1 MGSETTAAAP
11 PLSKR
16 QRRLR
21 GSHPSTTWQQQP
33 RIKSSSARA
42 KAYITYAG
50 LTTNARGSHKTIDP
64 KLDLN
69 SPEIKFGRLLASTD
83 QRKRHTAVQA
93 LQSYLRARS
102 DINSGEGIS
111 ELDLLKLWKGLW
123 YTLYMC
129 DKVPVQDRLSEIL
142 SETMWCLGGSEEDDE
157 YAGQVYLR
165 YENGFEDDDEEE
177 EIEEEEEGSIDQ
189 DIEKYME
196 EEMDSDDDYKLLSVE
211 EVDEESEEEEGE
223 SAEDEKHCRGAHLVS
238 LYIAT
243 FLRTVRREWGNVD
256 KYRVDKF
263 YTAVRLMLSEAYKY
277 MAKRYWNMGIVRLFN
292 DVLYDEALSQTP
304 NGLRYHIID
313 ICVEEL
319 AKVNKEAAVSLT
331 EATFL
336 DCLEPFFAM
345 VQRVQDR
352 NVQKRVVD
360 NVMMKFLNEYSFV
373 SDAAVSEEEDV
384 DGKDLIFHQVHVG
397 TVAKF
402 IFEIASD
409 GDTDVRYRKCLY
421 EMHKTF
427 IRKIRA
433 AGRDVDT
440 EAGRDEEEAEAEEDG
455 CGACGTSETCVV
467 VTPIDGATVTPDG
480 TDEKASKEEP
490 LSKKDKK
497 KKRKNKDKAKKGVEE
512 PDAAAAADPE
522 PKVEESAPATK
533 SSKKKKRK
541 QQQET
546 ASEPAAIAPSN
557 DANET
562 EQSNTKKKKRK
573 KEAQED
579 ETLTTKIELPPVSKK
594 KKKNQKA
601 AEPEIAVNSNGEV
614 VATSD
619 GEEQGNA
626 ISASKR
632 VSFGARNQSKSHK
645 ASMKALKTLTPKVWS
660 TANRTPDKSILLKRA
675 ESEVKQIK
683 TKKKKRR
690 ST

>member
-1 MGSETTAAAP
+1 MGSEKMAAP
-11 PLSKR
+11 APLSKR
-16 QRRLR
+16 QRRLQ

-33 RIKSSSARA
+33 RIKSASARA

-50 LTTNARGSHKTIDP
+50 LSDKENKQKTIDP
-64 KLDLN
+64 TLDLN
-69 SPEIKFGRLLASTD
+69 SPEVKFGRMLGSTD
-83 QRKRHTAVQA
+83 QRKRHQAVKM
-93 LQSYLRARS
+93 LQQYLRARS
-102 DINSGEGIS
+102 DYNGEGIS

-129 DKVPVQDRLSEIL
+129 DKVPVQDRLSEL
-142 SETMWCLGGSEEDDE
+142 LAETMWCLGGSEEDDE
-157 YAGQVYLR
+157 YAGQVYLQM
-165 YENGFEDDDEEE
+165 EGDDEFDHEEMDEEE
-177 EIEEEEEGSIDQ
+177 MMEGQLVEEQDDEMLDQ

-196 EEMDSDDDYKLLSVE
+196 EEMDSDDDDYKVLSVE
-211 EVDEESEEEEGE
+211 EVEDEDASDEEEMGE
-223 SAEDEKHCRGAHLVS
+223 EDEKHCRGAHLVS

-256 KYRVDKF
+256 KHRVDKF

-292 DVLYDEALSQTP
+292 DVLYEEALSRTP

-345 VQRVQDR
+345 VQRVEDK

-360 NVMMKFLNEYSFV
+360 SVMMKFLDEYSFV
-373 SDAAVSEEEDV
+373 SDVAVSEDEDL
-384 DGKDLIFHQVHVG
+384 DGKDLVFEQVHVG

-427 IRKIRA
+427 VRKIRA

-440 EAGRDEEEAEAEEDG
+440 EAGRDEEDED
-455 CGACGTSETCVV
+455 CGACGTCETCVEP
-467 VTPIDGATVTPDG
+467 TDGDVDQPA
-480 TDEKASKEEP
+480 EEEEP
-490 LSKKDKK
+490 PVVSKKDKK
-497 KKRKNKDKAKKGVEE
+497 KKKKSKGKSADKAPIE
-512 PDAAAAADPE
+512 PAAAATPE
-522 PKVEESAPATK
+522 PKREESTSTDK

-541 QQQET
+541 KTEPT
-546 ASEPAAIAPSN
+546 EPVLTTPESKSNDTNESEPS
-557 DANET
+557 T
-562 EQSNTKKKKRK
+562 KSKKKKRK
-573 KEAQED
+573 KEA
-579 ETLTTKIELPPVSKK
+579 ETEVKEPTDKPPLPPASKK
-594 KKKNQKA
+594 KKKKQK
-601 AEPEIAVNSNGEV
+601 EPELSDGDVF
-614 VATSD
+614 ATSPD
-619 GEEQGNA
+619 EDEQA
-626 ISASKR
+626 VTMSASKR

-660 TANRTPDKSILLKRA
+660 TANRTPDKSILLKKA
-675 ESEVKQIK
+675 ESEVKPTK
-683 TKKKKRR
+683 SKKKKRQ